1 MLIIR
6 GNRALA
12 IAYAVHVMDVY
23 DHYKFRAILE
33 QQKRD
38 VMLAGKP
45 EPKQPTGQGFLQ
57 IDDSW
62 QDPYIE
68 GEKGKELNYFL
79 SGTPGDAES

>member
-12 IAYAVHVMDVY
+12 VAYAVHVMDVY
-23 DHYKFRAILE
+23 DHKFRAILE

-38 VMLAGKP
+38 VKLAGKP
-45 EPKQPTGQGFLQ
+45 APTQPTGQGFLQ
-57 IDDSW
+57 VDDTW

-68 GEKGKELNYFL
+68 GKKGKELKYFL
-79 SGTPGDAES
+79 S